1 MRAVAEGA
9 ELRVRVQPGVS
20 RPGFAGCHG
29 QALRIRL
36 RARPVEGAA
45 NRELLEHL
53 ADALG
58 VRRADLSIVA
68 GEHGREKR
76 VVVRGLTVDDVQQR
90 LARQVAG

>member
-1 MRAVAEGA
+1 
-9 ELRVRVQPGVS
+9 VS
-20 RPGFAGCHG
+20 RPGLAGCHG

-58 VRRADLSIVA
+58 VRRVDLSIVA

-76 VVVRGLTVDDVQQR
+76 VVVRGLAVDDVRQR